1 MPATRCSGLSALD
14 SLPLAARLLPAVAQA
29 LLPPERVSLWQWAD
43 QYRRLS
49 SEASAAPGAWTTLPY
64 QREVL
69 DAISPHSRYAQVVL
83 MWGSQLGKTEML
95 LTLIAYIIA
104 AQPGPILVVQPTLS
118 MAEAFSKDR
127 ISPMVRDME
136 VLRGLVADP
145 KARDAGSTIFHRRF
159 VGGHLTIVGSN
170 SPAGLASRPIRY
182 LLMDEIDRWEASA
195 GAEGDPAT
203 LAIARTRTFWNRKIV
218 MVSSPTTRGASRI
231 EQAWLESDQRE
242 YHVPC
247 PHCGQ
252 YQRLIWGR
260 VEWPEGRPHEAQY
273 RCAGCERL
281 IHHTQK
287 GLMLA
292 NGRWE
297 PSNPG
302 SAIAGFHLSELYSP
316 WRGWGE
322 LAVEWLT
329 AQGNVERLRAFV
341 NTSLAELWDD
351 QVAGQVSEDELLARR
366 EAYGPQ
372 LPDQVALLTAG
383 VDVQDDRLECS
394 VGGWGRGEE
403 CWLIEHR
410 VIPGDPT
417 VSPEQG
423 PWLELDRY
431 LAQSWPHPRAGALH
445 VAAAAVDAGYA
456 TGVVTRFCDARA
468 GRRIWAVKGAGGS
481 VPAWPRRQSRSQRGR
496 LYVIGVDSLKATVAG
511 RLRTPQ
517 GPGAMHFP
525 LSVDREYFEQLNA
538 EFVKTTYSRGRPVRV
553 WERRKGRRAEAL
565 DCTVY
570 AYAALHGLMHHGV
583 HPDREAERLAL
594 LAVRRPDPPGARGG
608 GWLGDRTKEWLER

>member
-1 MPATRCSGLSALD
+1 MPATRSLGLSALD
-14 SLPLAARLLPAVAQA
+14 SLPRAASLLPRVGQA

-43 QYRRLS
+43 RHRRLS

-69 DAISPHSRYAQVVL
+69 DALSPHSRHAQVVL
-83 MWGSQLGKTEML
+83 MWASQLGKTEML

-104 AQPGPILVVQPTLS
+104 VQPGPVLVVQPTLS

-127 ISPMVRDME
+127 ISPMIRDME
-136 VLRGLVADP
+136 ILRGLVADP

-252 YQRLIWGR
+252 YQRLVWGR
-260 VEWPEGRPHEAQY
+260 VEWPEGRPQQAQY
-273 RCAGCERL
+273 RCAACERL
-281 IHHTQK
+281 IDHSQK
-287 GLMLA
+287 ARMVA
-292 NGRWE
+292 HGRWE
-297 PSNPG
+297 ASNPG
-302 SAIAGFHLSELYSP
+302 SPIAGFHLSELYSP
-316 WRGWGE
+316 WRSWGD
-322 LAVEWLT
+322 LAAEWLA

-351 QVAGQVSEDELLARR
+351 QVVGQVSEDELLARR
-366 EAYGPQ
+366 ENYGPQ
-372 LPDQVALLTAG
+372 LPEGVALLTAG

-394 VGGWGRGEE
+394 VWGWGHGEE
-403 CWLIEHR
+403 SWLIEHR
-410 VIPGDPT
+410 TIPGDPT
-417 VSPEQG
+417 VGPEQG

-431 LAQSWPHPRAGALH
+431 LAQPWPHPRAVALH
-445 VAAAAVDAGYA
+445 VAAAAIDAGYA
-456 TGVVTRFCDARA
+456 TGVVTRFCEARA

-496 LYVIGVDSLKATVAG
+496 LYLIGVDSLKATITG
-511 RLRTPQ
+511 RLRAQ
-517 GPGAMHFP
+517 HGPGAIHFP
-525 LSVDREYFEQLNA
+525 LTVDRDYFEQLNS
-538 EFVKTTYSRGRPVRV
+538 EFVRTTYSRGRPVRV

-565 DCTVY
+565 DCAVY
-570 AYAALHGLMHHGV
+570 AYAALHALMQQGV
-583 HPDREAERLAL
+583 YPDREAERLAL
-594 LAVRRPDPPGARGG
+594 LAMRRSEEQGLAGS
-608 GWLGDRTKEWLER
+608 WLGDRAKGWLRR

>member
-1 MPATRCSGLSALD
+1 MCSGRSALE
-14 SLPLAARLLPAVAQA
+14 LLPSAASLLADVAQV

-43 QYRRLS
+43 RHRRLS

-64 QREVL
+64 QRDVL
-69 DAISPHSRYAQVVL
+69 DALSPHSRHERVVL
-83 MWGSQLGKTEML
+83 VWGSQLGKTEML

-104 AQPGPILVVQPTLS
+104 CQPGPILVVQPTLS

-182 LLMDEIDRWEASA
+182 LLMDEVDRWEASA

-218 MVSSPTTRGASRI
+218 MVSSPTVRGASRI

-252 YQRLIWGR
+252 FQRLVWAR
-260 VEWPEGRPHEAQY
+260 VEWPDGKPREAQY
-273 RCAGCERL
+273 RCASCERL
-281 IHHTQK
+281 IHHSQK
-287 GLMLA
+287 ARMIA
-292 NGRWE
+292 QGRWE
-297 PSNPG
+297 PGNPG

-316 WRGWGE
+316 WRSWGE
-322 LAVEWLT
+322 LAAEWLA

-351 QVAGQVSEDELLARR
+351 QVVGQVSEDELLARR
-366 EAYGPQ
+366 ENYGPQ
-372 LPDQVALLTAG
+372 LPDGVALLTAG

-394 VGGWGRGEE
+394 VWGWGRSEE
-403 CWLIEHR
+403 SWLIEHR
-410 VIPGDPT
+410 IIPGDPT
-417 VSPEQG
+417 LGPEQG

-431 LAQSWPHPRAGALH
+431 LTQPWPHPRAGALH
-445 VAAAAVDAGYA
+445 VAAAAIDAGYA
-456 TGVVTRFCDARA
+456 TAVVTRFCDARA

-496 LYVIGVDSLKATVAG
+496 LFVIGVDSLKASIIG
-511 RLRTPQ
+511 RLRTSD

-525 LSVDREYFEQLNA
+525 VTVEREYFEQLNA

-553 WERRKGRRAEAL
+553 WERRKGCRAEAL
-565 DCTVY
+565 DCAVY

-583 HPDREAERLAL
+583 HLDREAERLSL
-594 LAVRRPDPPGARGG
+594 LASPRLQQSMPAGT
-608 GWLGDRTKEWLER
+608 WLGDRPKGWLRR